1 LQINFED
8 SVESQAV
15 VLLAQADCS
24 GGFAMRPRERRETSE
39 QDPWFNVGRAL
50 LKLRDDV
57 GKVLSM
63 L

>member
-1 LQINFED
+1 MARTERVSSM
-8 SVESQAV
+8 SVE
-15 VLLAQADCS
+15 
-24 GGFAMRPRERRETSE
+24 E
-39 QDPWFNVGRAL
+39 L

>member
-1 LQINFED
+1 MER
-8 SVESQAV
+8 
-15 VLLAQADCS
+15 
-24 GGFAMRPRERRETSE
+24 GFAMRPREQRETSE
-39 QDPWFNVGRAL
+39 QDPWFNVSRAL

>member
-1 LQINFED
+1 
-8 SVESQAV
+8 
-15 VLLAQADCS
+15 
-24 GGFAMRPRERRETSE
+24 MRPRERRETSE
-39 QDPWFNVGRAL
+39 QDAWFNVSRAL